1 MDDSLEEAI
10 LLALRKA
17 PGSRADELAEAAGL
31 PRTNFGRRLKGRV
44 RRPLARLLA
53 AGLIDEERG
62 RFQLTEKGRNA
73 LAERF
78 DNAS

>member
-1 MDDSLEEAI
+1 MDESSLDEAI
-10 LLALRKA
+10 LLALRNA

-31 PRTNFGRRLKGRV
+31 PRTNFGRLLKGRL

-62 RFQLTEKGRNA
+62 RYQLTETGRKT
-73 LAERF
+73 LSERF
-78 DNAS
+78 D